1 MQPRRR
7 TGDSSPLFT
16 AHGDA
21 SKNIS
26 RSLWKVFFCS
36 CEVSCGE
43 MSFIAN
49 RITVRMTTRRQA
61 GRVESADLTQH
72 VGQRKTEPPFRFCFL
87 SSFCWIRFCPAA
99 GQRCRTDTHGC
110 IGKSLKMVK
119 RLKWEG
125 LLRPKA
131 PGIAA
136 HSRFHSNKRPPS
148 PHNAIVKRAAFD
160 PGETGPRLS
169 LTAGALWVIW
179 TRPIRGKD

>member
-16 AHGDA
+16 AGSHGDA

-61 GRVESADLTQH
+61 GRVESADRTQH

-110 IGKSLKMVK
+110 IGN
-119 RLKWEG
+119 
-125 LLRPKA
+125 
-131 PGIAA
+131 
-136 HSRFHSNKRPPS
+136 HSRWSNAWSGRGSWGQKRRASRRIPTFTATNGLRRRITPS
-148 PHNAIVKRAAFD
+148 WNERLLI
-160 PGETGPRLS
+160 PGKLGLASHWQLVPY
-169 LTAGALWVIW
+169 G
-179 TRPIRGKD
+179 